1 MRSGDQR
8 LLKALGAAGHS
19 TGETQYQQDV
29 HSPKIYK
36 FNTTPIKIPGG
47 FFLVSGNWQT
57 DSKSHVKSKDIEKKT
72 KFLKTKG
79 RRTTAATIK
88 LEDLIY
94 LISRLRATVS
104 KSLVLA

>member
-47 FFLVSGNWQT
+47 FLVSGNWQT
-57 DSKSHVKSKDIEKKT
+57 DSKSHVKSKDIEKKQNFW
-72 KFLKTKG
+72 KQK
-79 RRTTAATIK
+79 
-88 LEDLIY
+88 EEEEQQQQQ
-94 LISRLRATVS
+94 
-104 KSLVLA
+104 